1 MEGTNPDMNSTMS
14 SLKYWSSPMKCP
26 PTKTSEFLNST
37 FTSPIKDKAWM
48 NETVTSRNKQT
59 SIYKEAISTPQE
71 SQASF
76 SPVKQNS
83 KNLYFILF
91 G

>member
-1 MEGTNPDMNSTMS
+1 MNSTMS

-26 PTKTSEFLNST
+26 PTKTSDFLNST

-59 SIYKEAISTPQE
+59 SIYKEAVQE
-71 SQASF
+71 SSGTL
-76 SPVKQNS
+76 SPIKQNS
-83 KNLYFILF
+83 KNPKF
-91 G
+91 